1 MENKDNNTS
10 DERKL
15 SDILK
20 SIDAKLE
27 QTMVKEKKLKK
38 FRMPGSGKVSQ
49 AKAKKNWISIC
60 YIQNNGVVRF
70 MKAKINEGIIEIDGT
85 PHVAMTEYIMT
96 YKNKPFII
104 VPEWSATPFSP
115 RQDRFDAEEQKRLSI
130 GWRLMTNYL
139 EQQQIKPKGMG
150 GSVWVWIIVILAI
163 CGLGYWAYQSGA
175 FK

>member
-1 MENKDNNTS
+1 MEDIKDKPV

-27 QTMVKEKKLKK
+27 KEMVKEKKLRK
-38 FRMPGSGKVSQ
+38 FRMPGSGKVNN

-70 MKAKINEGIIEIDGT
+70 MRAQINEGVINIDGT

-96 YKNKPFII
+96 YRNKPFII

-115 RQDRFDAEEQKRLSI
+115 RDDRDLAERERRLSI
-130 GWRLMTNYL
+130 GWKLMANYL

-150 GSVWVWIIVILAI
+150 GSMWIWIIVILAI